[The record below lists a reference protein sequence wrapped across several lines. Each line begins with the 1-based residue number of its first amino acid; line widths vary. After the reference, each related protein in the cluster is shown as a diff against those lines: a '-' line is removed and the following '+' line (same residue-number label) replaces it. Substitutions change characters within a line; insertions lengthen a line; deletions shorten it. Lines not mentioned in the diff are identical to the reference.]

1 MTFKE
6 MALQEASLRKIP
18 FQSLETEDRH
28 LMSQLIQN
36 QSPIM
41 KLWFGLMLMNC
52 VVLLFI

>member
-18 FQSLETEDRH
+18 FQSFETENNS
-28 LMSQLIQN
+28 LINQLIHN